1 MTRKIAMTTIRT
13 VLTMLNSGFSY
24 CKIRHH
30 TGASNGFI
38 NKLASVARPDLEAF
52 LKLSD
57 EEIYERVYPKTPNS
71 HCEPD
76 WKAVNDLLQK
86 KHMTLQL
93 VYDEYCRVNAGQK
106 IYSYSSFCRHYA
118 DKKPNWEPQEL
129 FTNLHYVAG
138 DVMEIDFA
146 GDDLI
151 WVDEYAEVHRDRVFV
166 AALPASGLIYAQ
178 AFENERQQT
187 WVQGVVEAL
196 EYFGGVPR
204 NLVNLCHNLQ
214 ELINGHSRI

>member
-76 WKAVNDLLQK
+76 WEAVNDLLQK

-93 VYDEYCRVNAGQK
+93 VYDEYCRVNAGRRSIPTRRSVGTTRTRNPTGNLK
-106 IYSYSSFCRHYA
+106 SYSPICTM
-118 DKKPNWEPQEL
+118 L
-129 FTNLHYVAG
+129 
-138 DVMEIDFA
+138 
-146 GDDLI
+146 
-151 WVDEYAEVHRDRVFV
+151 
-166 AALPASGLIYAQ
+166 Q
-178 AFENERQQT
+178 AMLWKSTSQVT
-187 WVQGVVEAL
+187 
-196 EYFGGVPR
+196 
-204 NLVNLCHNLQ
+204 
-214 ELINGHSRI
+214 I

>member
-76 WKAVNDLLQK
+76 WKAVNDLLQEEAYDASARLRRILSCERR
-86 KHMTLQL
+86 TEDLFLLVVLSALRGQETQL
-93 VYDEYCRVNAGQK
+93 GTSRAIHQFALCCRRCYGN
-106 IYSYSSFCRHYA
+106 R
-118 DKKPNWEPQEL
+118 L
-129 FTNLHYVAG
+129 
-138 DVMEIDFA
+138 
-146 GDDLI
+146 
-151 WVDEYAEVHRDRVFV
+151 RR
-166 AALPASGLIYAQ
+166 
-178 AFENERQQT
+178 
-187 WVQGVVEAL
+187 
-196 EYFGGVPR
+196 
-204 NLVNLCHNLQ
+204 
-214 ELINGHSRI
+214 